1 MTATP
6 VFFATPQ
13 AFRAWLEVHGASEKE
28 LLVGCYKL
36 GSGLASMSWPESVDE
51 ALCFG
56 WIDGVRR
63 RIDDLAYCIRFTP
76 RKPSSIWSAVNIANY
91 ARLLTEGRITAAGE
105 TAYSH
110 RRQEKSIVYAYEQ
123 AEVEGLSE
131 AEQVEFAAS
140 EQAWAFFQSTPPGY
154 QKVIL
159 HWLNSA
165 KKLETRRARF
175 QKLVQASL
183 AKKRL

>member
-13 AFRAWLEVHGASEKE
+13 DFRAWLEEHGASQKE
-28 LLVGCYKL
+28 LLVGFYKQ

-63 RIDDLAYCIRFTP
+63 RIDDLAYCIRFSP

-91 ARLLTEGRITAAGE
+91 ARLLAEGKISATGAL
-105 TAYSH
+105 AYSH

-175 QKLVQASL
+175 LKIVQASL